1 MSLGLDEL
9 IDALES
15 RAATWMSGPIRRGG
29 ELSVVAGRGGS
40 EGYVFPD
47 TPENV
52 ERLLDTAARLRVR
65 VPDFRDED

>member
-1 MSLGLDEL
+1 VSLGLDEL

-15 RAATWMSGPIRRGG
+15 RSATWVSGPIRRAG
-29 ELSVVAGRGGS
+29 ELSVVAGKGGS
-40 EGYVFPD
+40 DVYVFPD

-52 ERLLDTAARLRVR
+52 ERFLETTTRLRVR